1 MSAAGA
7 GGKTARGAHEHPVL
21 LDVNVLVALAWPNHI
36 HHEAAVRW
44 FEDNHRGGWATAP
57 LTQSGFV
64 RVSSNHKVI
73 PEARTPAEAILLL
86 QELTSL
92 PGHVFWTDDVAVTSS
107 EHVAR
112 ERIVGYRQV
121 TDAHL
126 LALAIGNDGRLATFD
141 AGVAELAPEHA
152 DGAVVVLTAG

>member
-1 MSAAGA
+1 MSATGA
-7 GGKTARGAHEHPVL
+7 GKKASRSAHDHPVL

-44 FEDNHRGGWATAP
+44 FEDNHRSGWATAP

-64 RVSSNHKVI
+64 RVSANHKVI

-92 PGHVFWTDDVAVTSS
+92 PGHLFWTDDVAVTSS

-141 AGVAELAPEHA
+141 AAVAELAPEHA